1 MIYVGCL
8 LILVGLLF
16 LRLPSVF
23 YVESSGRRGV
33 KTYEVT
39 PDEAVAGLACVW
51 TGIVFNVTM
60 LVERWM

>member
-1 MIYVGCL
+1 MIYAGCL

-16 LRLPSVF
+16 LRRPSAF
-23 YVESSGRRGV
+23 YFETSRRGV

-51 TGIVFNVTM
+51 TGIVFNVMT

>member
-1 MIYVGCL
+1 MIYAGCL

-16 LRLPSVF
+16 LRRPSAF
-23 YVESSGRRGV
+23 YVETRRRGV

-39 PDEAVAGLACVW
+39 PAAVAGLACAW

-60 LVERWM
+60 LIERWM

>member
-1 MIYVGCL
+1 MIYAGCL
-8 LILVGLLF
+8 LILAGLLF
-16 LRLPSVF
+16 LRRPSAF
-23 YVESSGRRGV
+23 YVESSARRGV

-39 PDEAVAGLACVW
+39 PAAVAGLACAW

>member
-1 MIYVGCL
+1 MIYAGCL

-16 LRLPSVF
+16 LRRPSAF
-23 YVESSGRRGV
+23 YVESSRRGV

-39 PDEAVAGLACVW
+39 PAAVAGLACAW
-51 TGIVFNVTM
+51 TGIVFNATM

>member
-1 MIYVGCL
+1 MIYAGCL

-16 LRLPSVF
+16 LRRPSAF
-23 YVESSGRRGV
+23 YVETSRRGV

-39 PDEAVAGLACVW
+39 PAAVAGLACTW

-60 LVERWM
+60 LVERLV

>member
-1 MIYVGCL
+1 MIYAGCL

-16 LRLPSVF
+16 LRRPSAF
-23 YVESSGRRGV
+23 YVESGRRGV

-39 PDEAVAGLACVW
+39 PVAVAGLACVW

-60 LVERWM
+60 LIERLV

>member
-1 MIYVGCL
+1 MIYAGCL

-16 LRLPSVF
+16 LRRPSAF
-23 YVESSGRRGV
+23 YFETSRRGV

-39 PDEAVAGLACVW
+39 PAAVAGLACAW

-60 LVERWM
+60 LIERLV

>member
-1 MIYVGCL
+1 MIYAGCL
-8 LILVGLLF
+8 LILVGMLF
-16 LRLPSVF
+16 LRRPSAF
-23 YVESSGRRGV
+23 YVESSRRGV

-39 PDEAVAGLACVW
+39 PAAVAGLACAW

>member
-1 MIYVGCL
+1 MIYAGCL

-16 LRLPSVF
+16 LRRPSAF
-23 YVESSGRRGV
+23 YFESSGRRGV

-51 TGIVFNVTM
+51 TGIVFNVMT

>member
-1 MIYVGCL
+1 MIYAGCL
-8 LILVGLLF
+8 LILAGLLF
-16 LRLPSVF
+16 LRRPSAF
-23 YVESSGRRGV
+23 YVESSRRGV

-39 PDEAVAGLACVW
+39 PAAVAGLACAW

>member
-1 MIYVGCL
+1 MIYAGCL
-8 LILVGLLF
+8 LILAGLLF
-16 LRLPSVF
+16 LRRPSAF
-23 YVESSGRRGV
+23 YVETSRRGV

-39 PDEAVAGLACVW
+39 PAAVAGLACAW

>member
-1 MIYVGCL
+1 MIYAGCL

-16 LRLPSVF
+16 LRRPSAF
-23 YVESSGRRGV
+23 YVESSRRCV

-39 PDEAVAGLACVW
+39 PAAVAGLACVW
-51 TGIVFNVTM
+51 TGIVFNLTM

>member
-1 MIYVGCL
+1 MIYAGCL
-8 LILVGLLF
+8 LILAGLMF
-16 LRLPSVF
+16 LRRPSAF
-23 YVESSGRRGV
+23 YVESSRRGV

-39 PDEAVAGLACVW
+39 PAAVAGLACAW

>member
-1 MIYVGCL
+1 MIYAGCL

-16 LRLPSVF
+16 LRRPSAF

-33 KTYEVT
+33 KPYAV
-39 PDEAVAGLACVW
+39 PPAAVAGLACTW

-60 LVERWM
+60 LIERLV